1 MKTSLKH
8 IFRGGNAGL
17 KVVDL
22 THPLDEN
29 IPIWPGDSE
38 FKLAARASYEKDG
51 YLTHSLAVGEHSG
64 THWSTPNTFVPGG
77 RHAGMF
83 TPQELVVPAVVMDIR
98 AKTCQ
103 DRDYCLTVEDVTAWE
118 AVYGEI
124 PLGSLV
130 VLFTGW
136 QERWNDSCSFFGLD
150 RENTMHW
157 PGFGRDAV
165 IHLVEERKI
174 AGLGTDT
181 HGIDP
186 GNDGAFKASGAI
198 FRADKIVLECLAGLD
213 GLPAVGAML
222 VIGGLPLNGGT
233 GSPAR
238 VLGLLG
244 LGRIY

>member
-1 MKTSLKH
+1 MKTPRKH
-8 IFRGGNAGL
+8 ISKGEKTGV

-29 IPIWPGDSE
+29 MPIWPGDPE

-51 YLTHSLAVGEHSG
+51 YLTHCLAVGEHSG
-64 THWSTPNTFVPGG
+64 THWSTPNTFVQGG

-83 TPQELVVPAVVMDIR
+83 SPEELVVPAVVMDIR
-98 AKTCQ
+98 VKACRN
-103 DRDYCLTVEDVTAWE
+103 RDYCLTVEDVTAWE
-118 AVYGEI
+118 AENGKI
-124 PLGSLV
+124 SLNSLV
-130 VLFTGW
+130 ILFTGW
-136 QERWNDSCSFFGLD
+136 QERWQDPGSFFGMD

-157 PGFGRDAV
+157 PGFGREAV
-165 IHLVEERKI
+165 IHMVEQRKI

-186 GNDGAFKASGAI
+186 GNDWAFKASAAI
-198 FRADKIVLECLAGLD
+198 FRADKMVLECLAGLD
-213 GLPAVGAML
+213 CLPAVGAML

-233 GSPAR
+233 GSSAR

-244 LGRIY
+244 LG